1 MKLRILAPVFL
12 ILAIV
17 CIALFFIMAPTY
29 ITENGDMKHFEDND
43 LSFDFSKNW
52 TVYDYDDALKTLFL
66 SGSPNTLII
75 NPGDSSQY
83 SYYEGDM
90 NELTDNGT
98 AVINTSSTNAFDV
111 AIVKTEITK
120 HDSLPEG
127 ITLDNAYKSD
137 SLYKL
142 MDGSGQLILTGDSE
156 LEIDGKKAHQ
166 FNYTVT
172 YTSYTDT
179 WVEHNGHYFRVLSQA
194 PTQLFSQAEPYFTNI
209 VDTLKIK

>member
-156 LEIDGKKAHQ
+156 LEIDGKKAQILHD
-166 FNYTVT
+166 F
-172 YTSYTDT
+172 
-179 WVEHNGHYFRVLSQA
+179 
-194 PTQLFSQAEPYFTNI
+194 I
-209 VDTLKIK
+209 